1 MLYKILAFALITA
14 VLCIFL
20 KSENSQFF
28 LPVLIAGGTI
38 VALFSVSYL
47 TQVVQ
52 AFNELADLTGTD
64 NGWIVLCV
72 KVTAIGY
79 IVEFVCG
86 AIEDCGLKSL
96 SDKVAL
102 AGRLVILCMS
112 IPVFLSLVK
121 LIASFVGRVL

>member
-1 MLYKILAFALITA
+1 MIYKILALALVTA
-14 VLCIFL
+14 VLCILL
-20 KSENSQFF
+20 KNENSQFF

-38 VALFSVSYL
+38 IALFSVGYM
-47 TQVVQ
+47 TQAVQ
-52 AFNELADLTGTD
+52 AFKDLSELTGTD

-102 AGRLVILCMS
+102 AGRLIILCMS
-112 IPVFLSLVK
+112 IPVFISLVR
-121 LIASFVGRVL
+121 LITSFIGQVL